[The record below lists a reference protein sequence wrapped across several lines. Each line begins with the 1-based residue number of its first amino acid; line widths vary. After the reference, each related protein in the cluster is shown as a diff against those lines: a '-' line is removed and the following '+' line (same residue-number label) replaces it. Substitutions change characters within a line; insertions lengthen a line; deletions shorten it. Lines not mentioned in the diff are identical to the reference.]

1 MLFRAFL
8 GSNRRNSLIYTIVR
22 GEEGIRTPGTRKRT
36 PVFEAGSFNHSDT
49 SPEWTA
55 NLRDF
60 FQFAITY
67 LLEPLVQVFFR
78 VQIVDGSAQPGEEEQ
93 EDDGD
98 HFSGHGNLFLQDVDR
113 SDDADNFADEDDGFI
128 KHDSVVKGFLTQKYK
143 KDGGMQALFFLTLS
157 N

>member
-1 MLFRAFL
+1 M
-8 GSNRRNSLIYTIVR
+8 
-22 GEEGIRTPGTRKRT
+22 
-36 PVFEAGSFNHSDT
+36 
-49 SPEWTA
+49 
-55 NLRDF
+55 
-60 FQFAITY
+60 
-67 LLEPLVQVFFR
+67 FFR

-143 KDGGMQALFFLTLS
+143 KDGGMQALFS
-157 N
+157 